1 MQIDGHELLVTPA
14 DFETAMRLQAEMA
27 SALQEFGFDLGLGK
41 IKPNAENILKTE
53 LPENTLD
60 ALVSKALSLATN
72 KHVINIL
79 FECCKSV
86 TFGKD
91 RLKVDRDF
99 FESVDNR
106 KYFYPI
112 MVEVA
117 KQNLVPFIGSLGS
130 LLKNLV
136 QQAKKGQK

>member
-14 DFETAMRLQAEMA
+14 DFETAMRLQREIV

-41 IKPNAENILKTE
+41 IKPDTENVLNTE
-53 LPENTLD
+53 LPDNTLD
-60 ALVSKALSLATN
+60 ALISKALSVATS
-72 KHVINIL
+72 KHVIAVL
-79 FECCKSV
+79 FECCESV
-86 TFGKD
+86 VFGKD
-91 RLKVDRDF
+91 RIKVDRDF